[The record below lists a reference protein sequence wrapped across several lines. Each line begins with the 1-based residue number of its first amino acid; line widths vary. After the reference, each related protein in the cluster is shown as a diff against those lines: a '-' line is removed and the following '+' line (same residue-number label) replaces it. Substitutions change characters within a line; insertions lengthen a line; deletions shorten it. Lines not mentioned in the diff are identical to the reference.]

1 MGHSW
6 GFLEEGLGT
15 VPEGKMDGGHSGR
28 GRVGLKV
35 WTWVW
40 VVKANLKRIELWGTV
55 GEIPGKVSGVSR

>member
-1 MGHSW
+1 
-6 GFLEEGLGT
+6 
-15 VPEGKMDGGHSGR
+15 MDGGHSGR

-40 VVKANLKRIELWGTV
+40 VVKASLKRIELWGTV